1 MADFKAARLSSDIQR
16 IIGGKLRDLKDPRIV
31 AEKLT
36 VVRVEVSRDRS
47 VAKVYVSSFD
57 GMSAAKEAVK
67 GLESASGY
75 LRREIVAV
83 LGIRKAPELRFVP
96 DDSAEYSAHISKML
110 KDLNIPEDD
119 GTDEAEDDSNEDSDT

>member
-16 IIGGKLRDLKDPRIV
+16 IIGGKLRDLKDPRIT
-31 AEKLT
+31 AERLT
-36 VVRVEVSRDRS
+36 VVRVDVSRDRS
-47 VAKVYVSSFD
+47 VARVYVSSLD

-67 GLESASGY
+67 GLESASGF
-75 LRREIVAV
+75 LRHEIVAV
-83 LGIRKAPELRFVP
+83 LGIRKAPELRFVA

-119 GTDEAEDDSNEDSDT
+119 KAEDDSNED

>member
-16 IIGGKLRDLKDPRIV
+16 IIGGKLRDLKDPRID
-31 AEKLT
+31 AEKMT

-47 VAKVYVSSFD
+47 VARVYVSHLG

-67 GLESASGY
+67 GLESASGL
-75 LRREIVAV
+75 LRHEIVAV
-83 LGIRKAPELRFVP
+83 LGIRKAPELRFIP

-110 KDLNIPEDD
+110 KELNLP
-119 GTDEAEDDSNEDSDT
+119 EDSDGE

>member
-16 IIGGKLRDLKDPRIV
+16 IVGGKMRDLKDPRIR
-31 AEKLT
+31 AERLT
-36 VVRVEVSRDRS
+36 VVRVDVSRDRS
-47 VAKVYVSSFD
+47 VARVYVSSLD
-57 GMSAAKEAVK
+57 GMDAAKEAVK
-67 GLESASGY
+67 GLESASGL

-110 KDLNIPEDD
+110 KDLNLPQDEVTDD
-119 GTDEAEDDSNEDSDT
+119 EV

>member
-16 IIGGKLRDLKDPRIV
+16 IIGGKMRDLKDPRIK
-31 AEKLT
+31 AERLT
-36 VVRVEVSRDRS
+36 VVRVDVSRDRS
-47 VAKVYVSSFD
+47 VAKVYVSSLD
-57 GMSAAKEAVK
+57 GMDAAKEAVK
-67 GLESASGY
+67 GLESASGL

-110 KDLNIPEDD
+110 KDLNLP
-119 GTDEAEDDSNEDSDT
+119 DDSEEESDED

>member
-36 VVRVEVSRDRS
+36 VVRVDVSRDRS

-57 GMSAAKEAVK
+57 GMNSAKEAVK
-67 GLESASGY
+67 GLESASGL
-75 LRREIVAV
+75 LRREIVSV

-110 KDLNIPEDD
+110 KDLNLPDD
-119 GTDEAEDDSNEDSDT
+119 NETEEDSDENRDA